1 MKILRP
7 LLCLFC
13 FMSLNGCTG
22 LLIYELI
29 NANSV
34 IQDGPTENVPIKINH
49 YKLKKHDK
57 SNMYPPPKSEFK
69 LKKRS
74 NNHAN

>member
-1 MKILRP
+1 MKILLP

-13 FMSLNGCTG
+13 FMSSNGCTG

-29 NANSV
+29 NANST
-34 IQDGPTENVPIKINH
+34 IQDGPRENVPIKINH

-57 SNMYPPPKSEFK
+57 SNMYPPPKNSSLN

-74 NNHAN
+74 N

>member
-1 MKILRP
+1 MRV
-7 LLCLFC
+7 LLLLFC
-13 FMSLNGCTG
+13 FMSLNGCSG

-49 YKLKKHDK
+49 HKLPQLKKHEK
-57 SNMYPPPKSEFK
+57 SHMYPPSKSAFK

-74 NNHAN
+74 N

>member
-1 MKILRP
+1 MRV
-7 LLCLFC
+7 LLLLFC
-13 FMSLNGCTG
+13 FMSLNGCSG

-49 YKLKKHDK
+49 YKLPQLKKHEK
-57 SNMYPPPKSEFK
+57 SHMYPPSKSAFK

-74 NNHAN
+74 N

>member
-1 MKILRP
+1 MRV

-13 FMSLNGCTG
+13 FMSLNGCSG

-49 YKLKKHDK
+49 YKLPQLKKHDK
-57 SNMYPPPKSEFK
+57 SNMYPKPKSEFK

-74 NNHAN
+74 N